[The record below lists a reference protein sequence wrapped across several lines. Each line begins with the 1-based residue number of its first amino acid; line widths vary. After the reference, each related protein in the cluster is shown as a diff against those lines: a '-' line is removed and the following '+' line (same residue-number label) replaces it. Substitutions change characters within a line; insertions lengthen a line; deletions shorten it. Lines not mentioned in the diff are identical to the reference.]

1 LVQLEWRHKSL
12 EHDFL
17 ARRYVRLMVLIE
29 DLLARLMAQRHG
41 FLLDQRLSPSSI
53 SVKYLAI
60 CCLATV
66 PADLLLHLLF

>member
-1 LVQLEWRHKSL
+1 LVQLERRHKSL

-29 DLLARLMAQRHG
+29 DLLARLMAQWHG
-41 FLLDQRLSPSSI
+41 FLLDQRFSSSSV

-66 PADLLLHLLF
+66 PATLLLHLLF